1 MFDREF
7 IINYDFND
15 VIFYKTTPLIFT
27 LTHIQ
32 NSTVQVIIKKMNL

>member
-7 IINYDFND
+7 IINYDFYD
-15 VIFYKTTPLIFT
+15 EIFYKITRLIFT

-32 NSTVQVIIKKMNL
+32 NSTVQIIIKKKN